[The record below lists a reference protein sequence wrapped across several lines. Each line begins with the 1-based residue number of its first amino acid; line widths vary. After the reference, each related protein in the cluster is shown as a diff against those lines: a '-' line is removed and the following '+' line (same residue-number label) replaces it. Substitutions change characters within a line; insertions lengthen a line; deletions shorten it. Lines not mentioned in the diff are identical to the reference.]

1 MNMYG
6 RPSRIS
12 FLVASMVLSASAVTF
27 ADGPMMGNMQGSDMQ
42 GMDQNHDGMISKA
55 EFMQYHEK
63 MWAEMEKNDHGMFVV
78 KPQPMQP
85 PAKGMGGMKDM

>member
-1 MNMYG
+1 
-6 RPSRIS
+6 
-12 FLVASMVLSASAVTF
+12 MVLSASAVTF

>member
-1 MNMYG
+1 
-6 RPSRIS
+6 
-12 FLVASMVLSASAVTF
+12 
-27 ADGPMMGNMQGSDMQ
+27 
-42 GMDQNHDGMISKA
+42 MDQNHDGMISKA